1 MANPLFDAISGRSA
15 PVRNDPSHHTPD
27 APNVPVTPS
36 NAPQMTMMQDAMKQ
50 LQANPAQM
58 IKQAGYNVPDEI
70 ANNPQAAVMHMIQSG
85 QIGGPM
91 MRMVQPMLNRLMG
104 RR

>member
-15 PVRNDPSHHTPD
+15 PVQNNPSNHTPTTQST
-27 APNVPVTPS
+27 PVTPS
-36 NAPQMTMMQDAMKQ
+36 NAPQMTMQDAMRQ

-70 ANNPQAAVMHMIQSG
+70 ANNPQAAVMHMIQTG

-91 MRMVQPMLNRLMG
+91 MRRIQPMLNMLMG

>member
-1 MANPLFDAISGRSA
+1 MANPLFDAISGRYA
-15 PVRNDPSHHTPD
+15 PVRNDRSNHTPD
-27 APNVPVTPS
+27 TPSTPVMPS
-36 NAPQMTMMQDAMKQ
+36 NAQQMTMMQDAMRQ

-70 ANNPQAAVMHMIQSG
+70 ANNPQASVMHLIQSG

>member
-15 PVRNDPSHHTPD
+15 PERNDPSNYTP
-27 APNVPVTPS
+27 ATQNAPVTPP
-36 NAPQMTMMQDAMKQ
+36 NAQQMTMQDAMRQ

-85 QIGGPM
+85 QIGGPLM
-91 MRMVQPMLNRLMG
+91 KRIQPMLNMLMG
-104 RR
+104 RQ

>member
-1 MANPLFDAISGRSA
+1 MANPLFDAISGRSV
-15 PVRNDPSHHTPD
+15 PVQNDPSNHTSTTQG
-27 APNVPVTPS
+27 APVTPP
-36 NAPQMTMMQDAMKQ
+36 NVPQMTMQDAMRQ

-70 ANNPQAAVMHMIQSG
+70 ANNPQAAVMHMIQTG

-91 MRMVQPMLNRLMG
+91 MRRIQPMLNMLMG

>member
-15 PVRNDPSHHTPD
+15 SVRNDPSSHTPTT
-27 APNVPVTPS
+27 PNAPVTPP
-36 NAPQMTMMQDAMKQ
+36 NAPQMTMQDAMRQ

-91 MRMVQPMLNRLMG
+91 MRRIQPMLNMLMG

>member
-15 PVRNDPSHHTPD
+15 PARNDPANHTPTTPN
-27 APNVPVTPS
+27 APATPS